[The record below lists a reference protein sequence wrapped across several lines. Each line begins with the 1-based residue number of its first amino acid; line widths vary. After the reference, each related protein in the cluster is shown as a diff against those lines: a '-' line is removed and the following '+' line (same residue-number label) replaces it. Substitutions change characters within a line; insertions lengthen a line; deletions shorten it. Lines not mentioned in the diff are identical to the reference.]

1 MLNTIGMSESIMK
14 LIERRNKMDML
25 IFLALAIGTLVLIY
39 ALFVYVKPFL
49 FGYTSSTELAQNIID
64 FQGPIPSLEPAPIP
78 NFDYDD
84 MPAARAVS
92 YESI

>member
-25 IFLALAIGTLVLIY
+25 IFLALAICTLVLIY
-39 ALFVYVKPFL
+39 ILFVYVKPFL
-49 FGYTSSTELAQNIID
+49 FGSAASVEFAQTIND

-78 NFDYDD
+78 NYDYDD
-84 MPAARAVS
+84 MTAARAVS